1 MRKHAYIVALP
12 LLILTLMVLF
22 FRGSALAATAM
33 PRFKLPDVITGE
45 VIDSKQLNGTSMLV
59 TFFATWCPPCIQEIP
74 NLIELQNE
82 YGSRNF
88 SVIGMSVDQGEKVV
102 KNLVTKKG
110 INYPVLMAD
119 DSVTRNFG
127 GVYGIPTSFLVNSK
141 GNVVKKYTGYVPHS
155 VLVRDIKQII
165 N

>member
-1 MRKHAYIVALP
+1 MRKHAYLLALP
-12 LLILTLMVLF
+12 LFILTFIVLF
-22 FRGSALAATAM
+22 YAGSALSATAM

-45 VIDSKQLNGTSMLV
+45 VVDSKELNGTSLLV

-82 YGSRNF
+82 YGSKNF

-110 INYPVLMAD
+110 INYPVMMAD
-119 DSVTRNFG
+119 NSVTRNFG

>member
-1 MRKHAYIVALP
+1 MRKHAYLLALP
-12 LLILTLMVLF
+12 LLILTFIVLF
-22 FRGSALAATAM
+22 FAKSALSATAM

-45 VIDSKQLNGTSMLV
+45 MVDSKELNGTSMLV

-82 YGSRNF
+82 YSSRNF

-110 INYPVLMAD
+110 INYPVMMAD